1 MPHRL
6 VLPFRETL
14 EAVTATNALA
24 KVEKH
29 AATSGKALLTY
40 IAPERMK
47 QLVGLEEGRLFLRAE
62 GPLCM
67 LQLSL
72 PCEVHNIPDGWK
84 SSIQPA
90 KLLSALKFL
99 RKDKLEKVTVSVLKA
114 GLKIGKITIKQEDF
128 EVFCTPPPGITKAKV
143 LGKTVNPFNAV
154 ARAEHCVG
162 DDAVPG
168 VAILSGQVLSARN
181 NQAITVDCE
190 IVPAMQDE
198 RLMVPIRELLRVRAL
213 DDTVE
218 VRLSDTY
225 LIFKSDEGLL
235 AIRRQPWSS
244 LMDDALALFQS
255 ASYVDEVE
263 ADREEL
269 LFALKTAKD
278 ILGPGANAML
288 TFEDGT
294 GHLRSALEGD
304 EVSFDFSCKVKSKKR
319 YSLGMVVRMLLSAVT
334 YSPEPDIIFKIPD
347 LSGGPMN
354 MIHLVDSE
362 SHEVIGLGVTGQLRE
377 DGKEEDEPLRSPA
390 PPDY

>member
-1 MPHRL
+1 MSHRL
-6 VLPFRETL
+6 VLPFREAL
-14 EAVTATNALA
+14 DAVNALA
-24 KVEKH
+24 KIEKH
-29 AATSGKALLTY
+29 AATAGKALLTY
-40 IAPERMK
+40 ASAERMK
-47 QLVGLEEGRLFLRAE
+47 QLIGLEEGRLFLRAE
-62 GPLCM
+62 GPMCM

-72 PCEVHNIPDGWK
+72 PCEVRNIPEGWK
-84 SSIQPA
+84 GAIQPA

-99 RKDKLEKVTVSVLKA
+99 KKEKPEKVTVSVLRG
-114 GLKIGKITIKQEDF
+114 GLKIGKITIKAEDH
-128 EVFCTPPPGITKAKV
+128 EIFCTTSPGITKAKV

-154 ARAEHCVG
+154 ARVEHCVG
-162 DDAVPG
+162 DDAVPS
-168 VAILSGQVLSARN
+168 VAILSGQLLSARN

-190 IVPAMQDE
+190 IIPAMQDE
-198 RLMVPIRELLRVRAL
+198 RLMVPIKDLLRVRAL

-218 VRLSDTY
+218 VRLSETY
-225 LIFKSDEGLL
+225 VVFKSDEGLL

-263 ADREEL
+263 AEREGL

-288 TFEDGT
+288 TFREGI

-304 EVSFDFSCKVKSKKR
+304 EVSFDFCCSVTSKKC
-319 YSLGMVVRMLLSAVT
+319 YSLGMVVRMLLDAVT
-334 YSPEPDIIFKIPD
+334 HSPEPKTIFKIPD

-377 DGKEEDEPLRSPA
+377 DGGTEEDEPLHSPA